1 MYTEHCHNQRLLE
14 SFYCCN
20 ILNSA
25 IWSNSPRDSCHK
37 ILRFI
42 LRSFVFQSY
51 LIQSINPEQLLNKSC
66 DYTRQIIRIFL
77 FNWHIFFTSM
87 RHGKK
92 FTAGFEHLKSINLLY
107 RRIPLILDLPYS
119 NPPPGF
125 VITDSDFTTRIH
137 QRCI

>member
-51 LIQSINPEQLLNKSC
+51 LIRSNNWTKAAIIPDRLLEFS
-66 DYTRQIIRIFL
+66 YLIGIS
-77 FNWHIFFTSM
+77 FFTSM

-92 FTAGFEHLKSINLLY
+92 FTPGFEHLKSINLLY